1 MAPARATQINTK
13 KKKKQQQ
20 QQRTFNTFQIINV
33 NIFPCPKLGG
43 LRMVDF

>member
-13 KKKKQQQ
+13 QQQQQQ

>member
-1 MAPARATQINTK
+1 MAPARATQINT

-33 NIFPCPKLGG
+33 NIFPCPKLGE

>member
-13 KKKKQQQ
+13 KKKQQQ
-20 QQRTFNTFQIINV
+20 QQPTFNTFQIINV

>member
-1 MAPARATQINTK
+1 MAPARATQINT
-13 KKKKQQQ
+13 KKKQQQ

>member
-13 KKKKQQQ
+13 KKKKQK